1 MRSRVWEIQSQCV
14 HDGKDIWTPDIV
26 ERFVEEL
33 KQDRGTHRKSNL
45 IHYAWCLHDKDT
57 YGEIEFADPFIP
69 GVPQHVDKDA
79 HKPDHIHLA
88 VQFENAVSNV
98 SLAKRANLP
107 IGCIRKPEAIYNQ
120 FMAITTYLTHMRAEE
135 QAKGKHRY
143 DDDEVHCDFNYKEAV
158 DKYLVDKDKYQRLKN
173 RSPRAIADKMIND
186 LEAGEIDLEG
196 AKRRAKTISGYAL
209 FLRYEKEFRQARM
222 EYIKRGYQMRPRI
235 NIYIY
240 GAAGTGKST
249 LSQRL
254 ARALFPQY
262 EDYECYFTVGA
273 AGVRFDDY
281 EYQPV
286 IIWEDVR
293 GEELLKEYKREG
305 ILNLMEPN
313 PKKRSYSIKFG
324 KVTLTHQVN
333 IFTGPEED
341 TKFVAALMAEYKDGG
356 QVIAEDKD
364 KEQLLRRLPIVIRLT
379 RNELSVF
386 SNSRIFANPPT
397 QTSEYSVYAQLTN
410 CNIADLNRFFASD
423 ALDEAFASITE
434 PIVELRDEYMKR
446 VEADIKILDADE
458 APRSICIY
466 RGEDAKNMEK
476 VKRKAYQNVCE
487 DMLAAHIIEAIFIWE
502 SSDENDEDIGFS
514 EDDAF
519 NNSPRENI
527 KEVIMYGPYKPDS
540 KWTLGDVIK
549 DGPFKGVYCPITYQ
563 QWLNMLQPGKYET
576 YHGFCGIGYESDL
589 ERAEEIH
596 AGKEESKRIE
606 KLTPRKAEIR
616 EYLFAEQRKE
626 NPKLPEGLTE
636 DDIRFFKEQMPPEEY
651 AEVYGENESE
661 GNDVE
666 MTDVPQELVAEYT
679 EELRKE
685 TDEFCMSPNQEWV
698 AKYTRKLRKATD
710 EFCMSPNQEQLAK
723 WVKLLFGEH
732 EFQEIDG
739 NETAKDC
746 LHECWRTVRKT
757 CLQSGMF
764 KNEVEWYTAYQ
775 RIIQKG

>member
-1 MRSRVWEIQSQCV
+1 MGKASESSTMRSRVWEIQSQCV

-57 YGEIEFADPFIP
+57 YGEIEFTDPFIP

-98 SLAKRANLP
+98 NLAKRANLP
-107 IGCIRKPEAIYNQ
+107 IGCIRKPEAIYNK
-120 FMAITTYLTHMRAEE
+120 FMAIATYLTHVRAEE

-143 DDDEVHCDFNYKEAV
+143 DDDEVYCDFNYKEAV
-158 DKYLVDKDKYQRLKN
+158 DKYLVDKDKYQRMKN

-196 AKRRAKTISGYAL
+196 AKKLAKAISGYAL

-222 EYIKRGYQMRPRI
+222 EYIKRGYQMQPRM

-356 QVIAEDKD
+356 KVIAEDKD

-379 RNELSVF
+379 RNELLVY

-397 QTSEYSVYAQLTN
+397 HTSSYPVYARLTN

-423 ALDEAFASITE
+423 ALDEAFASITK
-434 PIVELRDEYMKR
+434 PIVELYNEYMKKL
-446 VEADIKILDADE
+446 ETNIKYLDADE
-458 APRSICIY
+458 APRSIRIFK
-466 RGEDAKNMEK
+466 GADAENLEK
-476 VKRKAYQNVCE
+476 VYRTAYQNVCE
-487 DMLAAHIIEAIFIWE
+487 DMLAVHIIEAIFIWK
-502 SSDENDEDIGFS
+502 SSDEDDENIDFS

-527 KEVIMYGPYKPDS
+527 KEVIMCGPYKPDPN
-540 KWTLGDVIK
+540 WALGDVIK
-549 DGPFKGVYCPITYQ
+549 DGPFKGVYCPITYE
-563 QWLNMLQPGKYET
+563 QWLNMLRPSKYET
-576 YHGFCGIGYESDL
+576 KRGFYGIGYESDL
-589 ERAEEIH
+589 ERAKEIYD
-596 AGKEESKRIE
+596 GKEETKRIE
-606 KLTPRKAEIR
+606 KLTPRKAEIH
-616 EYLFAEQRKE
+616 EYLLAEQRKE
-626 NPKLPEGLTE
+626 DPQLPEGLTE
-636 DDIRFFKEQMPPEEY
+636 DDIQYYKQSMPEEEY
-651 AEVYGENESE
+651 NQVYGENASE
-661 GNDVE
+661 GE
-666 MTDVPQELVAEYT
+666 ET
-679 EELRKE
+679 EIP
-685 TDEFCMSPNQEWV
+685 DEPQEWV
-698 AKYTRKLRKATD
+698 AKYTEELRKATNK
-710 EFCMSPNQEQLAK
+710 FCMSPNQEQLAQ
-723 WVKLLFGEH
+723 WVKLLFGAH
-732 EFQEIDG
+732 SFQKIDE

-746 LHECWRTVRKT
+746 LHECWRTVRKA

-775 RIIQKG
+775 RIIQIE